1 MSEVFEGNTSIS
13 QKYAVQRGVIYYEVY
28 FNCITEKGSAGV
40 LRLLITGT
48 VGMTTLHYRRRTGQ
62 RHGREAGPSLVGL
75 GGGGGGGGGGEVHN
89 GQLATKMLEANS
101 VHFCASEWF

>member
-1 MSEVFEGNTSIS
+1 M
-13 QKYAVQRGVIYYEVY
+13 Y

-40 LRLLITGT
+40 PCLLISGT

-62 RHGREAGPSLVGL
+62 RHGREAGLSLVGL
-75 GGGGGGGGGGEVHN
+75 GGGGEVHN
-89 GQLATKMLEANS
+89 GLLATKMLEANS